1 MILLDTAKNSGLVGN
16 GKKQKIKMKCK
27 CVKGIDGFTW
37 GETYDVKFAGRVW
50 WAVNDDGKKV
60 CGASETFEEC

>member
-1 MILLDTAKNSGLVGN
+1 MLNSAQVLVL
-16 GKKQKIKMKCK
+16 IMKCK

-50 WAVNDDGKKV
+50 WAVNDYGKKV

>member
-1 MILLDTAKNSGLVGN
+1 MKNR
-16 GKKQKIKMKCK
+16 MKCK